1 MSLPGLRRALLP
13 ALVLLAIGPALSA
26 CYEPGCPIQWRPCL
40 MHGFMGAEM
49 QPDVEVALA
58 AAWKPTTGQ

>member
-1 MSLPGLRRALLP
+1 
-13 ALVLLAIGPALSA
+13 
-26 CYEPGCPIQWRPCL
+26 

-49 QPDVEVALA
+49 QPDVGVALA

>member
-1 MSLPGLRRALLP
+1 
-13 ALVLLAIGPALSA
+13 
-26 CYEPGCPIQWRPCL
+26 